1 MHIYRNE
8 IEIYKDRLKRDLKQ
22 TYKHITVTVAASDI
36 NDYIDKIFVTILIEK
51 LNLQRSLKFSVESYS
66 TMLDLDRHIK
76 MMINDSISNMLHNY
90 FIS

>member
-1 MHIYRNE
+1 MHIYLNE
-8 IEIYKDRLKRDLKQ
+8 IEIYKDRLKRDLKT
-22 TYKHITVTVAASDI
+22 TYKHITFTIIASDI
-36 NDYIDKIFVTILIEK
+36 NDYVDKIFVTIIVEK
-51 LNLQRSLKFSVESYS
+51 LNLQRSLKFNVESYS

>member
-8 IEIYKDRLKRDLKQ
+8 VEIYKDRLKRDLKA
-22 TYKHITVTVAASDI
+22 TYKHITFTITASYI
-36 NDYIDKIFVTILIEK
+36 NDYIDKIFVTIIVEK
-51 LNLQRSLKFSVESYS
+51 LNLERSMKFSVESYS

-76 MMINDSISNMLHNY
+76 MMINDSLSNMLHNY

>member
-8 IEIYKDRLKRDLKQ
+8 VEIYKDRLKRDIKEK
-22 TYKHITVTVAASDI
+22 YKHITVTVTASDI
-36 NDYIDKIFVTILIEK
+36 NDYVDKLFVTISIEK
-51 LNLQRSLKFSVESYS
+51 LNLQRSIKFSVESYS